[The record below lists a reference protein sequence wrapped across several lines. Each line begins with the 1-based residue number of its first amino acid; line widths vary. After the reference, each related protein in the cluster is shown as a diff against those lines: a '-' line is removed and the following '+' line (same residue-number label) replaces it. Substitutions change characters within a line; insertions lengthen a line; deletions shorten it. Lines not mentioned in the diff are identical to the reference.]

1 MIVFG
6 ESVINDAVAI
16 ALFNVFGNYARY
28 GYELDIGPTI
38 GLFIYTFLGSIIVG
52 VILGLV
58 IALFFK
64 VLNLSK
70 YPTLE
75 TAMFFL
81 CMYLP
86 FVLCEAAEMSGILGV
101 LFNGMVSA
109 HYTHYSLSE
118 ESKIT
123 THQTFRTLSF
133 LAENICFVYLGLS
146 LLLLR

>member
-28 GYELDIGPTI
+28 GHDLDIFPTI
-38 GLFIYTFLGSIIVG
+38 LLFLYTFFGSVIVG
-52 VILGLV
+52 VTLGLI
-58 IALFFK
+58 IALLFK
-64 VLNLSK
+64 VINLSK

-86 FVLCEAAEMSGILGV
+86 FVLCEAAGMSGILGV

-118 ESKIT
+118 EGKIT
-123 THQTFRTLSF
+123 TH
-133 LAENICFVYLGLS
+133 
-146 LLLLR
+146 